1 MDICRKNE
9 RNSLIDFSLEKII
22 HNNVR
27 NYIIINIIIQ
37 IGLSTFRAIN
47 NNCNKYNF
55 DSKKFHKIKKID
67 SNRNYSYS
75 KQLMKNNKISSND
88 SRNIILKSKNEG
100 LKTSLSF
107 NNFNIYSNSNITYSI
122 ESTINKL
129 LRKMSDLSF
138 DSQNS
143 NKRKKNSKESKYNF
157 INVNSL

>member
-1 MDICRKNE
+1 
-9 RNSLIDFSLEKII
+9 
-22 HNNVR
+22 
-27 NYIIINIIIQ
+27 
-37 IGLSTFRAIN
+37 
-47 NNCNKYNF
+47 
-55 DSKKFHKIKKID
+55 
-67 SNRNYSYS
+67 
-75 KQLMKNNKISSND
+75 MKNNKISSND

-157 INVNSL
+157 INVNNYFNPQISIIKVNKIKMTINKKNKKEKK